1 MENHSRDKGKATQ
14 TDNDDKDD
22 LQSVLT
28 LQRHLLMEAKTLD
41 SDLDFAFQL
50 QMQEAF
56 SASLSVHHPSSSLD
70 VTLSPPSDMGFD
82 YVTLMLQDIERFEME
97 RKDREESEEEMR
109 RFRNDLNRSIY
120 DQNFA
125 RYIMNVPEQ
134 EWNNYGD
141 NYERP
146 YDGNVVE
153 AQNEG
158 FRVYVKGLVSEERI
172 REMKVTVGGVGV
184 AICDFWNNL
193 VLELRKKLDGA
204 EFMTGE
210 MAGVEAVIHGL
221 NAALSL
227 DLKRVTLFVD
237 DFLVYQFITCCV
249 MGHDMGL
256 LMRQGHCYL
265 ETRLAWDYKEM
276 LANKESACFIDIIY
290 ITGRQQPG
298 QSKLGTKV
306 NEVSLL
312 QKRLTYFQPSFAARN
327 DMSFVFK
334 LARDAIVSQITWPV
348 ETSNGKGLKETCM
361 ICFEDTDATQ
371 MFTVDG
377 CFHRYCFSCMK
388 QHVEVKLLNAMVA
401 SCPREGCNTEVTI
414 DSCGK
419 FLDPK
424 LVEIMSNRK
433 KEASIAVS
441 EKVYCAFPRC
451 SALMSKSEV
460 LQYTRTVMLVA
471 EQSGARKCVKCHRFF
486 CIYCKVPWHFDMTCI
501 DYKRL
506 NPHPAS
512 EEAMLNT
519 LATKKRW
526 RECIKCKHVIELAGG
541 CYHITCRYL
550 FFFFHGR

>member
-14 TDNDDKDD
+14 TINEDNDDLK
-22 LQSVLT
+22 SVLT

-56 SASLSVHHPSSSLD
+56 SASLPLHHPSSSLD
-70 VTLSPPSDMGFD
+70 VTLSSPSDMGFD

-97 RKDREESEEEMR
+97 RKEREESDEEKR

-146 YDGNVVE
+146 YDGNMVE

-172 REMKVTVGGVGV
+172 REMKVMVGGVGV

-237 DFLVYQFITCCV
+237 DFLVYQFIT
-249 MGHDMGL
+249 
-256 LMRQGHCYL
+256 
-265 ETRLAWDYKEM
+265 
-276 LANKESACFIDIIY
+276 
-290 ITGRQQPG
+290 GRQQPR

-312 QKRLTYFQPSFAARN
+312 QKRFTYFQPSFAARN

-334 LARDAIVSQITWPV
+334 LARDAIVSQITWPA

-361 ICFEDTDATQ
+361 ICFEDIDATQ

-388 QHVEVKLLNAMVA
+388 QHVEVKLLNSMVA
-401 SCPREGCNTEVTI
+401 SCPHEGCKTEVTI

-419 FLDPK
+419 FLDAK

-471 EQSGARKCVKCHRFF
+471 EKSGARKCVKCHRFF

-506 NPHPAS
+506 NPHPAR
-512 EEAMLNT
+512 EYAMLNT
-519 LATKKRW
+519 LATKKQW

-541 CYHITCRYL
+541 CYHITCRCGFEFCYTCGAEWRNKKPTCSCPIWDERNII
-550 FFFFHGR
+550 HNRRRRQ

>member
-1 MENHSRDKGKATQ
+1 
-14 TDNDDKDD
+14 
-22 LQSVLT
+22 
-28 LQRHLLMEAKTLD
+28 MEAKTLD

-237 DFLVYQFITCCV
+237 DFLVYQF
-249 MGHDMGL
+249 
-256 LMRQGHCYL
+256 
-265 ETRLAWDYKEM
+265 
-276 LANKESACFIDIIY
+276 

-541 CYHITCRYL
+541 CYHITCRCGFEFCYTCGAEWRNKKPTCSCPIWDEPNII
-550 FFFFHGR
+550 HNRQRRQ

>member
-14 TDNDDKDD
+14 TINEDNDDLK
-22 LQSVLT
+22 SVLT

-56 SASLSVHHPSSSLD
+56 SASLPLHHPSSSLD
-70 VTLSPPSDMGFD
+70 VTLSSPSDMGFD

-97 RKDREESEEEMR
+97 RKDREESDEEKR

-146 YDGNVVE
+146 YDGNMVE

-158 FRVYVKGLVSEERI
+158 FRVYVKGL
-172 REMKVTVGGVGV
+172 
-184 AICDFWNNL
+184 
-193 VLELRKKLDGA
+193 
-204 EFMTGE
+204 
-210 MAGVEAVIHGL
+210 
-221 NAALSL
+221 
-227 DLKRVTLFVD
+227 
-237 DFLVYQFITCCV
+237 
-249 MGHDMGL
+249 
-256 LMRQGHCYL
+256 
-265 ETRLAWDYKEM
+265 
-276 LANKESACFIDIIY
+276 
-290 ITGRQQPG
+290 ITGRQQPR

-312 QKRLTYFQPSFAARN
+312 QKRFTYFQPSFAARN

-334 LARDAIVSQITWPV
+334 LARDAIVSQITWPA
-348 ETSNGKGLKETCM
+348 ETSNGKCLKETCM
-361 ICFEDTDATQ
+361 ICFEDIDATQ

-388 QHVEVKLLNAMVA
+388 QHVEVKLLNSMVA
-401 SCPREGCNTEVTI
+401 SCPHEGCKTEVTI

-471 EQSGARKCVKCHRFF
+471 EKSGARKCVKCHRFF

-506 NPHPAS
+506 NPHPAR
-512 EEAMLNT
+512 EYAMLNT
-519 LATKKRW
+519 LATKKQW

-541 CYHITCRYL
+541 CYHITCRCGFEFCYTCGAEWRNKKPTCSCPIWDERNII
-550 FFFFHGR
+550 HNRRRRQ